1 MSEFRGPRRPSWAL
15 LSSCVSS
22 ELLRE
27 VSGSI
32 SPELVLV
39 APPEVAALL
48 RQQLPD
54 PPWLTYAAL
63 NGGSS
68 PTEASDAGEHAG
80 RLAPV
85 QAPRPQVQA
94 QTQAGAPV
102 ASRPF
107 ELEAAPEPV
116 VAAPEPVAQR
126 PPESVG
132 RAGSLWP
139 RIRLG
144 TVAALLGV
152 VAGLGIAAWPIGKGE
167 SNATVR
173 VAEQMTP
180 TSPPPSSV
188 PSVAPATPPISQG
201 SKTRRRTRTAPTGA
215 TKPTATAP
223 RPKSV
228 PTREWTWRRQ
238 RRAVGYRVRFLRNG
252 RLVLAAQVR
261 APRLIVAPR
270 FRFRAGRYRWIVN
283 AIFAKAGTKRYGKP
297 LVDTTFVLDASS
309 AAHINYP

>member
-1 MSEFRGPRRPSWAL
+1 MGKLRGPRRPWSTL
-15 LSSCVSS
+15 CSSCMSS
-22 ELLRE
+22 ELLPE
-27 VSGSI
+27 VAGPI

-63 NGGSS
+63 NGASG
-68 PTEASDAGEHAG
+68 PAEASDAGE
-80 RLAPV
+80 RVIPLAPV
-85 QAPRPQVQA
+85 SAPRPLVQPE
-94 QTQAGAPV
+94 TQAGARV
-102 ASRPF
+102 RSRSF
-107 ELEAAPEPV
+107 ELEP
-116 VAAPEPVAQR
+116 APEPVAAAPAPVAQ
-126 PPESVG
+126 PSPESTG

-152 VAGLGIAAWPIGKGE
+152 VAGVGIAASSIGKGV
-167 SNATVR
+167 SDATVR

-188 PSVAPATPPISQG
+188 PSVAPATPPTNRGSNTQG
-201 SKTRRRTRTAPTGA
+201 RTQPAPTRG
-215 TKPTATAP
+215 TKQTATTPPRSSAP
-223 RPKSV
+223 SRA
-228 PTREWTWRRQ
+228 WTWRRQ

-252 RLVLAAQVR
+252 RLVYAAQVG

-270 FRFRAGRYRWIVN
+270 FRFRPGRYRWIVN
-283 AIFAKAGTKRYGKP
+283 AIFAKAGTKRSGKP
-297 LVDTTFVLDASS
+297 LVDTTFLLDASS
-309 AAHINYP
+309 AARINLP

>member
-1 MSEFRGPRRPSWAL
+1 M
-15 LSSCVSS
+15 SS
-22 ELLRE
+22 ELLPE
-27 VSGSI
+27 VSGPI

-48 RQQLPD
+48 RQQLPE

-63 NGGSS
+63 NGALA
-68 PTEASDAGEHAG
+68 PAEASDVGE
-80 RLAPV
+80 RVIPLAPV
-85 QAPRPQVQA
+85 RGPRPQVQPE
-94 QTQAGAPV
+94 TRVGAPV
-102 ASRPF
+102 TSRAF
-107 ELEAAPEPV
+107 ELEPAREP
-116 VAAPEPVAQR
+116 VAAPAPVAQR
-126 PPESVG
+126 PPESTG

-152 VAGLGIAAWPIGKGE
+152 VVGLGIAASSTGKGE
-167 SNATVR
+167 SNATVQ

-188 PSVAPATPPISQG
+188 PSVAPATSP
-201 SKTRRRTRTAPTGA
+201 TNRTRPAPTRG
-215 TKPTATAP
+215 TEQTATAP
-223 RPKSV
+223 PRSSV
-228 PTREWTWRRQ
+228 PTRAWTWRRQ

-252 RLVLAAQVR
+252 RLVYAAQVG

-270 FRFRAGRYRWIVN
+270 FRFRPGRYRWIVN

-297 LVDTTFVLDASS
+297 LVDTTFLLDTSS
-309 AAHINYP
+309 AARINLP

>member
-1 MSEFRGPRRPSWAL
+1 MGKLRGPRRPSWAL
-15 LSSCVSS
+15 CSSCMSS
-22 ELLRE
+22 ELLPE
-27 VSGSI
+27 VSGPI

-48 RQQLPD
+48 RQRLPD

-63 NGGSS
+63 NGASA
-68 PTEASDAGEHAG
+68 PAEASDAGV
-80 RLAPV
+80 RVIPLAQV
-85 QAPRPQVQA
+85 SASRPQVQPE
-94 QTQAGAPV
+94 TQAGAPV
-102 ASRPF
+102 TSRSF
-107 ELEAAPEPV
+107 ELEPAPEPV
-116 VAAPEPVAQR
+116 AAAPAPVAQR
-126 PPESVG
+126 PPESTG

-152 VAGLGIAAWPIGKGE
+152 VAGLGIAASSIGKGE

-180 TSPPPSSV
+180 TSPRPSSV
-188 PSVAPATPPISQG
+188 QSVAPATPPTNRG
-201 SKTRRRTRTAPTGA
+201 SKTRGRTQPAPTRG
-215 TKPTATAP
+215 TKQTATAP
-223 RPKSV
+223 PRSSA
-228 PTREWTWRRQ
+228 PTRAWTWRRQ

-252 RLVLAAQVR
+252 RLVYAAQVE

-270 FRFRAGRYRWIVN
+270 FRFRPGRYRWIVN

-297 LVDTTFVLDASS
+297 LVDTIFLLDTSS
-309 AAHINYP
+309 AARINLP